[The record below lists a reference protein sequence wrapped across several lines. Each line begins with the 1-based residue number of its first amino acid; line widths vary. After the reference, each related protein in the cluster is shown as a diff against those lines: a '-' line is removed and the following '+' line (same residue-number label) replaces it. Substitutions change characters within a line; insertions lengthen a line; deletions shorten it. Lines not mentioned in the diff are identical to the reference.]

1 MTCSESSKN
10 DHTTDHMIDH
20 KSDNETNYY
29 TSNNKFDQI
38 VFIQK

>member
-10 DHTTDHMIDH
+10 EHTTDHMIDH
-20 KSDNETNYY
+20 KNDNETNYY